1 MNSRLKTNS
10 GIYLITPDHTDS
22 GLVCAQVEV
31 LLQQQIAFLQY
42 RNKTASTEQQH
53 QQATAL
59 LAICQKFDVPFIIND
74 NWQLAKNIGANGVH
88 LGAEDANPDWV
99 REQLG
104 ANMLIGVS
112 CYNNFERA
120 QTMAKLDIDYLAF
133 GAMFTSSTKPTA
145 KRAELSLLTQAKTL
159 NKAIVA
165 IGGISPDNSAS
176 VLDAGADYI
185 AVISSVFS
193 SKNPEHIIQLYLNSF
208 KKAKP

>member
-112 CYNNFERA
+112 CYNSFERA